1 MQATTDTT
9 ITLGGIDVRF
19 LVEVQDSDGAA
30 TVFECAV
37 RGGAQ
42 VPPPHSHDAFDETVY
57 GLEGVLTFTID
68 AHSREIGPGDSVCI
82 RRGQVHQFVNA
93 GALDAKFLSVA
104 TPGVFGPD
112 YFTEIRD
119 VPIAATDGPP
129 DVAALLDVMRRHG
142 LTPA

>member
-1 MQATTDTT
+1 MQTTTGTT
-9 ITLGGIDVRF
+9 ISLGGIDVRF
-19 LVEVQDSDGAA
+19 LVEAHDSDGAA
-30 TVFECAV
+30 TVFECV
-37 RGGAQ
+37 VQGGAQ

-68 AHSREIGPGDSVCI
+68 GHPREIAAGDSVCI

-93 GALDAKFLSVA
+93 GTVSATFLSVA
-104 TPGVFGPD
+104 TPGVFGPS
-112 YFTEIRD
+112 YFTDIRD
-119 VPIAATDGPP
+119 VLTAAAGGPP

>member
-1 MQATTDTT
+1 MQTTTDTT
-9 ITLGGIDVRF
+9 ITLGGIEVRF
-19 LVEVQDSDGAA
+19 LVETQDSDGAA
-30 TVFECAV
+30 TVFECV
-37 RGGAQ
+37 VQGGAQ

-68 AHSREIGPGDSVCI
+68 GHAREIGPGDSVCI
-82 RRGQVHQFVNA
+82 RRGQVHQFVNT
-93 GALDAKFLSVA
+93 GSVKAKFLSVA

-119 VPIAATDGPP
+119 VLNAATDGQP
-129 DVAALLDVMRRHG
+129 DVAALLEVMLRHG